1 MTGGNHAT
9 SLCRV
14 GGAVTVDI
22 VRGGQKAQ
30 LKVVLGSRGP
40 RKK

>member
-1 MTGGNHAT
+1 MQRR
-9 SLCRV
+9 S
-14 GGAVTVDI
+14 AVTVDI